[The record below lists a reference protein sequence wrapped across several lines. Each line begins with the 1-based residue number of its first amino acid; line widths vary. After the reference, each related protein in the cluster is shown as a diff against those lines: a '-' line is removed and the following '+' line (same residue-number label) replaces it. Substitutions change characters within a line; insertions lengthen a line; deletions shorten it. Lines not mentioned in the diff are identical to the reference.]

1 MGAGLSPG
9 GPRILRLMPGTLSI
23 EQAKV
28 FGLTESTI
36 TLVFS
41 VHDGDTPVDGAVS
54 VRVDG
59 DERAV
64 SEGGAGTRLVRIDDL
79 DPATEYTIEI
89 AAPGGAPAERNRYF
103 PGAVRT
109 LAPPQAEQVGTF
121 ATLNDLHF
129 GEARIGG
136 VMTEDFEY
144 GEAAPGY
151 DVITNSDYETPYAE
165 FMNADAV
172 SAINGLDVDMTIIKG
187 DIADAGLAEQFD
199 AAART
204 FAGFEKP
211 HHAFLGNH
219 DHLARRG
226 GAEVDGY
233 AIMGQEPAPRTL
245 DLAGWRLVL
254 LDTTI
259 PGQHDGGFDAGRR
272 EWLRQALVESGR
284 LGMPTLLFMHHH
296 PVPPEH
302 AKGYPNSIGL
312 DPADSLEL
320 FGLLGAHAQVKGVLI
335 GHTHR
340 NKIRRYSASGRI
352 PFVEVANPK
361 DYPGG
366 FGHYRLFAD
375 GSFRQEVRR
384 TPSER
389 ALAHSTRCRSLF
401 DGGYQHFALGA
412 LEERSFA
419 TTP

>member
-1 MGAGLSPG
+1 
-9 GPRILRLMPGTLSI
+9 MPGAVSI

-28 FGLTESTI
+28 FGLTESSV

-41 VHDGDTPVDGAVS
+41 VRDGDTSVDAAAS

-64 SEGGAGTRLVRIDDL
+64 SEGEAGTRLVRIDGL
-79 DPATEYTIEI
+79 APATEYSIES
-89 AAPGGAPAERNRYF
+89 AAAGGAPAPCNRYF
-103 PGAVRT
+103 PPAVRT
-109 LAPPQAEQVGTF
+109 LAPPRATQVGSF

-129 GEARIGG
+129 GESRMGG

-151 DVITNSDYETPYAE
+151 DVVTNSDYDTPYAE

-172 SAINGLDVDMTIIKG
+172 SAINDLDVDMTIIKG
-187 DIADAGLAEQFD
+187 DIADAGLAEQFE

-219 DHLARRG
+219 DHLARRAG
-226 GAEVDGY
+226 SAVDGY
-233 AIMGQEPAPRTL
+233 SILGQEPAPRTVE
-245 DLAGWRLVL
+245 LAGWRLVL

-259 PGQHDGGFDAGRR
+259 PGLHEGGFDAVRR
-272 EWLRQALVESGR
+272 EWLRHVLVESDR
-284 LGMPTLLFMHHH
+284 LGTPTLLFMHHH

-312 DPADSLEL
+312 DPADSVEL
-320 FGLLGAHAQVKGVLI
+320 FHLLGAHAQVKGVLI

-340 NKIRRYSASGRI
+340 NKIRHYPASGRI
-352 PFVEVANPK
+352 PFVEVVNPK

-366 FGHYRLFAD
+366 FGHYRLFED

-389 ALAHSTRCRSLF
+389 ALAHSTRCRGLF
-401 DGGYQHFALGA
+401 DGGYQHFTLGA